1 MTPPGATR
9 LVLVGGH
16 ESDDGADLVRFE
28 ALLPGAVA
36 VGGGRRL
43 DDAVRRRLDDDGVV
57 VVVPMTFGRDPT
69 MVADTAKTLRWI
81 ATKHRGAVV
90 LAAPFGV
97 ADHLTAHLRAVA
109 REVAAHHPQ
118 AALVIVARASNPFD
132 DADLQRI
139 AHLVRVHGAGLEVMA
154 TAVARDDDIAS
165 TLARLR
171 LLGFPR
177 SVAVPAGFAR
187 GLSLDLASPA
197 FAGLSQHGALLG
209 DAAVARVV
217 TARVHDALHELAH
230 GRDGI
235 DDGLHADHGH
245 GYAHSHA
252 VGDEHGDRHHA
263 GDHRH
268 DDHRHAER
276 LGTP

>member
-1 MTPPGATR
+1 MTTGSI
-9 LVLVGGH
+9 LVGGH
-16 ESDDGADLVRFE
+16 EGGDV
-28 ALLPGAVA
+28 VA
-36 VGGGRRL
+36 PGRRL
-43 DDAVRRRLDDDGVV
+43 QLAVEATLDQHGVAI
-57 VVVPMTFGRDPT
+57 VVPMTFGRDPA
-69 MVADTAKTLRWI
+69 MVADAARTLRPLSTSRPGRI
-81 ATKHRGAVV
+81 A
-90 LAAPFGV
+90 LAAPFGT
-97 ADHLTAHLRAVA
+97 ADHLVALLRGAARAAGDAGLIVA
-109 REVAAHHPQ
+109 
-118 AALVIVARASNPFD
+118 ARASNPFD